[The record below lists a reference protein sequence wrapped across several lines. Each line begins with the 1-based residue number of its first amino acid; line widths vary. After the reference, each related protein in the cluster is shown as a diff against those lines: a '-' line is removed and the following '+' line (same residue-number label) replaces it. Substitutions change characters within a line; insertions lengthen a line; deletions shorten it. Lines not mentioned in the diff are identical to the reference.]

1 MAADIEALKF
11 PGLPTIYFIRHGET
25 DWNRIGRLQ
34 GRTDVPIN
42 STGQRQAARNGA
54 LLAELREDIADCQF
68 IASPLLRTRQTM
80 QIVLESLGRSD
91 NDFTTDE
98 RLIEI
103 SFGAWEGLTWKQLKA
118 ADRITY
124 DARYRDPWN
133 VSAPGGESYADLAVR
148 TADWLASLMRPA
160 VVVSHGGI
168 SRCLRGLVLA
178 LPPAEVPHL
187 TVPQD
192 KIMLIDDGAVEWL

>member
-1 MAADIEALKF
+1 MAADIEALKL

-34 GRTDVPIN
+34 GQTDVPIN
-42 STGQRQAARNGA
+42 ATGRRQAARNGA
-54 LLAELREDIADCQF
+54 LLAELRDDIADCQF

-80 QIVLESLGRSD
+80 QIVLESLGRSED
-91 NDFTTDE
+91 DFTTDE

-103 SFGAWEGLTWKQLKA
+103 NFGEWEGLTWKQLKA
-118 ADRITY
+118 ADRAAY

-133 VSAPGGESYADLAVR
+133 VSAPGGESYAELSAR
-148 TADWLASLMRPA
+148 TGDWLNSLTRPA

-168 SRCLRGLVLA
+168 SRCLRGIVLA

-187 TVPQD
+187 IVPQD
-192 KIMLIDDGAVEWL
+192 RIMLIDDGAVEWL